1 MEEIYMLNTRIYNQA
16 FWSKMRGTL
25 INHDDLKDG
34 QIDGGYQLP
43 NDSLDKFYK
52 ALERDNLF
60 RRLAT
65 VLSLTNL
72 EGTVHAT
79 TSTGSA
85 GVVEEGNLIP
95 EDGDKF
101 TQFPVRSYKIASIAK
116 LKESFVSDNDFNLE
130 KYLTTDFARRFG
142 RAEENLFINGHGVTN
157 QTGILSVSESVNAKE
172 TNTLSYDE
180 IVELYFSIEA
190 EYRKDAVFIMNDET
204 AFYLRTLK
212 DDDGNYLWNSN
223 NDTIFGKEV
232 ITSPYMPSIESGK
245 QPIIFGDL
253 SFYWVIER
261 KPLAIQVLSELYKN
275 QGQVGFI
282 GYERVDGKLIR
293 PEAVKTIKMA

>member
-1 MEEIYMLNTRIYNQA
+1 MLNTRIYNQA

-34 QIDGGYQLP
+34 QIDGGFQLP
-43 NDSLDKFYK
+43 NDNLDKFYK
-52 ALERDNLF
+52 ALEKDNLF

-116 LKESFVSDNDFNLE
+116 LKESFVSDNNFNLE

-142 RAEENLFINGHGVTN
+142 RAEEDLFINGNGTTEP
-157 QTGILSVSESVNAKE
+157 TGILSISESINAKA

-245 QPIIFGDL
+245 RPIIIGDL

>member
-1 MEEIYMLNTRIYNQA
+1 MLNTRIYNQA

-25 INHDDLKDG
+25 VNHDDLKEG

-130 KYLTTDFARRFG
+130 KYLNTDFARRFG

-180 IVELYFSIEA
+180 IVELYFSIEYA
-190 EYRKDAVFIMNDET
+190 KY
-204 AFYLRTLK
+204 
-212 DDDGNYLWNSN
+212 
-223 NDTIFGKEV
+223 
-232 ITSPYMPSIESGK
+232 
-245 QPIIFGDL
+245 
-253 SFYWVIER
+253 
-261 KPLAIQVLSELYKN
+261 
-275 QGQVGFI
+275 
-282 GYERVDGKLIR
+282 
-293 PEAVKTIKMA
+293 

>member
-1 MEEIYMLNTRIYNQA
+1 MEEIYILNTRIYNQA

-25 INHDDLKDG
+25 VNHDDLKEG

-85 GVVEEGNLIP
+85 GVVEEGNIIP

-245 QPIIFGDL
+245 QLIIFGDL

>member
-1 MEEIYMLNTRIYNQA
+1 MLNTRIYNQA

-34 QIDGGYQLP
+34 QIDGGFQLP
-43 NDSLDKFYK
+43 NDNLDKFYK
-52 ALERDNLF
+52 ALEKDNLF

-116 LKESFVSDNDFNLE
+116 LKESFVSDNNFNLE

-142 RAEENLFINGHGVTN
+142 RAEEDLFINGNGTTEP
-157 QTGILSVSESVNAKE
+157 TGILSISESINAKA

-190 EYRKDAVFIMNDET
+190 KYRKDAVFIMNDET

-245 QPIIFGDL
+245 RPIIIGDL

>member
-1 MEEIYMLNTRIYNQA
+1 MLNTRIYNQA

-34 QIDGGYQLP
+34 QIDGGFQLP
-43 NDSLDKFYK
+43 NDNLDKFYK
-52 ALERDNLF
+52 ALEKDNLF

-65 VLSLTNL
+65 TVHLTKA
-72 EGTVHAT
+72 EGRIHAT

-85 GVVEEGNLIP
+85 GIVDEGNLIP

-101 TQFPVRSYKIASIAK
+101 TQFPIKSYKIASLAK
-116 LKESFVSDNDFNLE
+116 LRESFLLDNDFNLA

-157 QTGILSVSESVNAKE
+157 QTGILSVSESINAKE

-190 EYRKDAVFIMNDET
+190 EYRKDAVFIINDET

-212 DDDGNYLWNSN
+212 DDDGNYLWNPN
-223 NDTIFGKEV
+223 KDTIFGKEV
-232 ITSPYMPSIESGK
+232 LISPYMPSIESGK
-245 QPIIFGDL
+245 RPIIFGDL
-253 SFYWVIER
+253 SFYWIIER
-261 KPLAIQVLSELYKN
+261 KPLAIQVLNELYSN
-275 QGQVGFI
+275 QGQIGFI
-282 GYERVDGKLIR
+282 GFERVDGRLIR
-293 PEAVKTIKMA
+293 PEAIMTIKMA

>member
-1 MEEIYMLNTRIYNQA
+1 MLNTRIYNQA
-16 FWSKMRGTL
+16 FWSKMRGAS
-25 INHDDLKDG
+25 INHDDLKEG
-34 QIDGGYQLP
+34 QIDGGFQLP
-43 NDSLDKFYK
+43 SDNLKEFYEAIEK
-52 ALERDNLF
+52 DNLF

-65 VLSLTNL
+65 TVHLTKA
-72 EGTVHAT
+72 EGRIHAT

-85 GVVEEGNLIP
+85 GIVDEGNLIP

-101 TQFPVRSYKIASIAK
+101 TQFPIKSYKIASLAK
-116 LKESFVSDNDFNLE
+116 LRESFLLDNDFNLE

-212 DDDGNYLWNSN
+212 DDDGNYLWNPN
-223 NDTIFGKEV
+223 KDTIFGKEV
-232 ITSPYMPSIESGK
+232 LISPYMPSIESGK
-245 QPIIFGDL
+245 KPIIFGDL
-253 SFYWVIER
+253 SFYWIIER
-261 KPLAIQVLSELYKN
+261 KPLAIQVLNELYSN
-275 QGQVGFI
+275 QGQIGFI
-282 GYERVDGKLIR
+282 GFERVDGRLIR
-293 PEAVKTIKMA
+293 TKAIRTIQMA

>member
-1 MEEIYMLNTRIYNQA
+1 MLNTRIYNQA

-25 INHDDLKDG
+25 VNHDDLKEG
-34 QIDGGYQLP
+34 QIDGGFQLP
-43 NDSLDKFYK
+43 SDNLKEFYK
-52 ALERDNLF
+52 AIEKDNLF

-65 VLSLTNL
+65 
-72 EGTVHAT
+72 TVHLTKSEGRIHAI

-85 GVVEEGNLIP
+85 GIVDEGNLIP

-101 TQFPVRSYKIASIAK
+101 TQFPVKSYKIASLAK
-116 LKESFVSDNDFNLE
+116 LKESFLLDNDFNLE
-130 KYLTTDFARRFG
+130 KYLITDFARRFG

-212 DDDGNYLWNSN
+212 DDDGNYLWNPN
-223 NDTIFGKEV
+223 KDTIFGKEV
-232 ITSPYMPSIESGK
+232 LISPYMPSIESGK
-245 QPIIFGDL
+245 KPIIFGDL
-253 SFYWVIER
+253 SFYWIIER
-261 KPLAIQVLSELYKN
+261 KPLAIQVLNELYSN
-275 QGQVGFI
+275 QGQIGFI
-282 GYERVDGKLIR
+282 GFERVDGRLIR
-293 PEAVKTIKMA
+293 PEAVRTIKMA

>member
-1 MEEIYMLNTRIYNQA
+1 MLNTRIYNQA

-25 INHDDLKDG
+25 VNHDDLKEG

-85 GVVEEGNLIP
+85 GVVEEGNIIP

-245 QPIIFGDL
+245 QLIIFGDL

>member
-1 MEEIYMLNTRIYNQA
+1 MLNTRIYNQA

-25 INHDDLKDG
+25 VNHDDLKEG
-34 QIDGGYQLP
+34 QIDGGFQLP
-43 NDSLDKFYK
+43 SDSLKEFYEAIEK
-52 ALERDNLF
+52 DNLF

-65 VLSLTNL
+65 VVHLTKA
-72 EGTVHAT
+72 EGTIHAT
-79 TSTGSA
+79 TSTGGA
-85 GVVEEGNLIP
+85 GIVDEGNLIP

-101 TQFPVRSYKIASIAK
+101 TQFPVKSYKIASLAK

-142 RAEENLFINGHGVTN
+142 RAEENLFINGDGVTEG
-157 QTGILSVSESVNAKE
+157 TGILSVSESIGAKA

-180 IVELYFSIEA
+180 MVELYFSIEA

-223 NDTIFGKEV
+223 GDTILGKEV
-232 ITSPYMPSIESGK
+232 VISPYMPSIESDK
-245 QPIIFGDL
+245 LPIIFGDL

-261 KPLAIQVLSELYKN
+261 KPLAIMVLRELYSG
-275 QGQVGFI
+275 QGQIGFL
-282 GYERVDGKLIR
+282 GFERIDGKLIR

>member
-1 MEEIYMLNTRIYNQA
+1 MLNTRIYNQA

-34 QIDGGYQLP
+34 QIDGGYHLP
-43 NDSLDKFYK
+43 NDNLDKFYK
-52 ALERDNLF
+52 ALEKDNLF

-65 VLSLTNL
+65 VVSLTNL

-101 TQFPVRSYKIASIAK
+101 TQFPVKSYKIASIAK

-142 RAEENLFINGHGVTN
+142 RAEEDLFINGNGTTEP
-157 QTGILSVSESVNAKE
+157 TGILSVSESINAKA

-212 DDDGNYLWNSN
+212 DDDGNCLWNSN

-232 ITSPYMPSIESGK
+232 ITSPYMPSIESAK

-261 KPLAIQVLSELYKN
+261 KPLAIQILSELYKN

-293 PEAVKTIKMA
+293 PEAVRTIKMA

>member
-25 INHDDLKDG
+25 VNHDDLKEG

-43 NDSLDKFYK
+43 NDNLDKFYK
-52 ALERDNLF
+52 ALEKDNLF

-116 LKESFVSDNDFNLE
+116 LKESFVSDNNFNLE

-142 RAEENLFINGHGVTN
+142 RAEEDLFINGNGTTEP
-157 QTGILSVSESVNAKE
+157 TGILSVSESINAKA

-245 QPIIFGDL
+245 RPIIIGDL

-275 QGQVGFI
+275 QGQIGFI

>member
-1 MEEIYMLNTRIYNQA
+1 MLNTRIYNQA

-25 INHDDLKDG
+25 VNHDDLKEG

-65 VLSLTNL
+65 VLRLTNL

-212 DDDGNYLWNSN
+212 DDDGNYLWNPN
-223 NDTIFGKEV
+223 KDTIFGKEV
-232 ITSPYMPSIESGK
+232 LISPYMPNIESGK
-245 QPIIFGDL
+245 KPIIFGDL

-282 GYERVDGKLIR
+282 GYERVDGKLI
-293 PEAVKTIKMA
+293 M

>member
-1 MEEIYMLNTRIYNQA
+1 MLNTRIYNQA

-142 RAEENLFINGHGVTN
+142 RAEEDLFINGNGTTEP
-157 QTGILSVSESVNAKE
+157 TGILSVSESINAKE

-245 QPIIFGDL
+245 KPIIFGDL
-253 SFYWVIER
+253 SFYWIIER
-261 KPLAIQVLSELYKN
+261 KPLAIQVLNELYSN
-275 QGQVGFI
+275 QGQIGFI
-282 GYERVDGKLIR
+282 GFERVDGRLIR
-293 PEAVKTIKMA
+293 PEAIMTIKMA

>member
-1 MEEIYMLNTRIYNQA
+1 MLNTRIYNQA

-25 INHDDLKDG
+25 INHDDLKEG

-116 LKESFVSDNDFNLE
+116 LKESFVSDNNFNLE

-142 RAEENLFINGHGVTN
+142 RAEEDLFINGNGTTEP
-157 QTGILSVSESVNAKE
+157 TGILSVSESINAKA

-245 QPIIFGDL
+245 RPIIIGDL

>member
-130 KYLTTDFARRFG
+130 KYLNTDFARRFG
-142 RAEENLFINGHGVTN
+142 RAEEDLFINGNRTTEP
-157 QTGILSVSESVNAKE
+157 TGILSVSESINAKA

-180 IVELYFSIEA
+180 FQGDNLLLARENLLHTFIDNVRDKLKREPSLKELKRIATIISWNLWQMDGLTFAIPFSELREEYQQMSLFENLEDLKEKPKDKYCKIKNWRSNIIL
-190 EYRKDAVFIMNDET
+190 EYR
-204 AFYLRTLK
+204 TLLE
-212 DDDGNYLWNSN
+212 G
-223 NDTIFGKEV
+223 
-232 ITSPYMPSIESGK
+232 
-245 QPIIFGDL
+245 
-253 SFYWVIER
+253 R
-261 KPLAIQVLSELYKN
+261 KN
-275 QGQVGFI
+275 G
-282 GYERVDGKLIR
+282 
-293 PEAVKTIKMA
+293 

>member
-1 MEEIYMLNTRIYNQA
+1 MLNTRIYNQA

-130 KYLTTDFARRFG
+130 KYLNTDFARRFG
-142 RAEENLFINGHGVTN
+142 RAEEDLFINGNGTTEP
-157 QTGILSVSESVNAKE
+157 TGILSVSESINAKE

-245 QPIIFGDL
+245 RPIIIGDL

-282 GYERVDGKLIR
+282 GFERVDGKLIR

>member
-1 MEEIYMLNTRIYNQA
+1 LV
-16 FWSKMRGTL
+16 
-25 INHDDLKDG
+25 NHDDLKEG
-34 QIDGGYQLP
+34 QIDGGFQLP
-43 NDSLDKFYK
+43 SDNLKEFYK
-52 ALERDNLF
+52 AIEKDNLF

-65 VLSLTNL
+65 
-72 EGTVHAT
+72 TVHLTKSEGRIHAI

-85 GVVEEGNLIP
+85 GIVDEGNLIP

-101 TQFPVRSYKIASIAK
+101 TQFPVESYKIASLAK
-116 LKESFVSDNDFNLE
+116 LKEFFILDNDFNLE
-130 KYLTTDFARRFG
+130 KYLNTDFARRFG

-204 AFYLRTLK
+204 AFFLRTLK
-212 DDDGNYLWNSN
+212 DDDGNYLWNPN
-223 NDTIFGKEV
+223 KDTIFGKEV
-232 ITSPYMPSIESGK
+232 LISPYMPSIESDK

-261 KPLAIQVLSELYKN
+261 KPLAIQVLNELYSN
-275 QGQVGFI
+275 QGQIGFI
-282 GYERVDGKLIR
+282 GFERVDGRLIR
-293 PEAVKTIKMA
+293 PEAIMTIKMA

>member
-1 MEEIYMLNTRIYNQA
+1 MLNTRIYNQA
-16 FWSKMRGTL
+16 FWSKMRGAL
-25 INHDDLKDG
+25 INHDDLKEG
-34 QIDGGYQLP
+34 QIDGGFQLP
-43 NDSLDKFYK
+43 SDNLKEFYEAIEK
-52 ALERDNLF
+52 DNLF

-65 VLSLTNL
+65 TVHLTKA
-72 EGTVHAT
+72 EGRIHAT

-85 GVVEEGNLIP
+85 GIVDEGNLIP

-101 TQFPVRSYKIASIAK
+101 TQFPIKSYKIASLAK
-116 LKESFVSDNDFNLE
+116 LRESFLLDNDFNLA

-204 AFYLRTLK
+204 AFFLRTLK
-212 DDDGNYLWNSN
+212 DDDGNYLWNPN
-223 NDTIFGKEV
+223 KDTIFGKEV
-232 ITSPYMPSIESGK
+232 LISPYMPNIESGK
-245 QPIIFGDL
+245 KPIIFGDL
-253 SFYWVIER
+253 SFYWIIER
-261 KPLAIQVLSELYKN
+261 KPLAIQVLNELYSN
-275 QGQVGFI
+275 QGQIGFI
-282 GYERVDGKLIR
+282 GFERVDGRLIR
-293 PEAVKTIKMA
+293 PEAIITIQMA

>member
-1 MEEIYMLNTRIYNQA
+1 MLNTRIYNQA

-25 INHDDLKDG
+25 VNHDDLKEG
-34 QIDGGYQLP
+34 QIDGGYQLS

-212 DDDGNYLWNSN
+212 DDDGNYLWNPN
-223 NDTIFGKEV
+223 KDTIFGKEV
-232 ITSPYMPSIESGK
+232 LISPYMPSIKSGK
-245 QPIIFGDL
+245 KPIIFGDL
-253 SFYWVIER
+253 SFYWIIER

>member
-1 MEEIYMLNTRIYNQA
+1 M
-16 FWSKMRGTL
+16 
-25 INHDDLKDG
+25 
-34 QIDGGYQLP
+34 
-43 NDSLDKFYK
+43 
-52 ALERDNLF
+52 

-116 LKESFVSDNDFNLE
+116 LKESFVSDNNFNLE

-142 RAEENLFINGHGVTN
+142 RAEEDLFINGNGTTEP
-157 QTGILSVSESVNAKE
+157 TGILSVSESINAKA

-212 DDDGNYLWNSN
+212 DDDGNYLWNSI

-245 QPIIFGDL
+245 RPIIIGDL

>member
-1 MEEIYMLNTRIYNQA
+1 MLNTMIYNQA

-34 QIDGGYQLP
+34 QIDGGYHLP
-43 NDSLDKFYK
+43 NDNLNKFYK
-52 ALERDNLF
+52 ALEKDNLF
-60 RRLAT
+60 RRLPT

-116 LKESFVSDNDFNLE
+116 LKESFVSDNNFNLE

-142 RAEENLFINGHGVTN
+142 RAEEDLFINGNGTTEP
-157 QTGILSVSESVNAKE
+157 TGILSASESINAKA

-190 EYRKDAVFIMNDET
+190 KYRKDAVFIMNDET

-223 NDTIFGKEV
+223 SDTILGKEV
-232 ITSPYMPSIESGK
+232 VISPYMPSIKSGK

-261 KPLAIQVLSELYKN
+261 KPLAIQVLNELYSN
-275 QGQVGFI
+275 QGQIGFI
-282 GYERVDGKLIR
+282 GFERVDGKLIR

>member
-1 MEEIYMLNTRIYNQA
+1 MLNTRIYNQA

-34 QIDGGYQLP
+34 QIDGGFQLP
-43 NDSLDKFYK
+43 NDNLGKFYK
-52 ALERDNLF
+52 ALEKDNLF

-232 ITSPYMPSIESGK
+232 ITSRYMPSIESGK

>member
-1 MEEIYMLNTRIYNQA
+1 MLNTRIYNQA
-16 FWSKMRGTL
+16 FWNEMRGNQ
-25 INHDDLKDG
+25 INPSDIEDG
-34 QIDGGYQLP
+34 HIEGGLQVPESNL
-43 NDSLDKFYK
+43 LDYYDAIKK
-52 ALERDNLF
+52 DNLF
-60 RRLAT
+60 RRFST
-65 VLSLTNL
+65 VVNL
-72 EGTVHAT
+72 VKKDGIIHAT
-79 TSTGSA
+79 TSTGKA
-85 GVVEEGNLIP
+85 GIVTENNIIP

-101 TQFPVRSYKIASIAK
+101 TKFPVKSFKVASLAK
-116 LKESFVSDNDFNLE
+116 LQETFVSDNDFNLS

-142 RAEENLFINGHGVTN
+142 RTEEDLFINGNGTTEP
-157 QTGILSVSESVNAKE
+157 TGILSISESINAKE

-204 AFYLRTLK
+204 AFFLRTLK
-212 DDDGNYLWNSN
+212 DDDGNYLWNPN
-223 NDTIFGKEV
+223 KDTIFGKEV
-232 ITSPYMPSIESGK
+232 LISPYMPSIESDK

>member
-25 INHDDLKDG
+25 INHDDLKEG

-116 LKESFVSDNDFNLE
+116 LKESFVSDNNFNLE

-142 RAEENLFINGHGVTN
+142 RAEEDLFINGNGTTEP
-157 QTGILSVSESVNAKE
+157 TGILSVSESINAKA

-245 QPIIFGDL
+245 RPIIIGDL